1 MNGGRRDRPNTARPR
16 LAIAVDASRG
26 FDPRPTGTET
36 YARAVIRGLVDDGA
50 HDYRLYMRGAPAAEA
65 DALRAAGAA
74 VDDLGAGRLWTHV
87 RLGRAVRR
95 RAADVLFVPAHVLP
109 VFCATPGVVT
119 IHDVGHRRFP
129 EAHTFVQRAYLELAA
144 RRHAR
149 IARAMIADSTSTA
162 ADLVAFFGA
171 PPERGHVV
179 HLGVDAG
186 LAPAA
191 PDAVHALR
199 IRLGLPPA
207 AEAVVHVGTRQPRK
221 NLARLIEALT
231 QVVLVRPNAMLVL
244 AGRRGWGNEDLAAV
258 ARRAGIGD
266 RVTIIDYVDRT
277 DLPALFGLAR
287 VVAVPSLHEGFGLPM
302 LEAMAC
308 GAPVAAARASSLPE
322 VGGDAVA
329 WFDPHDVTDMA
340 TVIARLMGD
349 ADDRARLA
357 AAGRARAATFTWRR
371 CVDAT
376 RAVLEGAAQPL
387 VRHS

>member
-1 MNGGRRDRPNTARPR
+1 MNGGRRRGPNAARPR
-16 LAIAVDASRG
+16 LTIAVDASRG
-26 FDPRPTGTET
+26 FDPQPTGTET
-36 YARAVIRGLVDDGA
+36 YARAVIRGLIEGGA

-65 DALRAAGAA
+65 DALRAAGAT

-109 VFCATPGVVT
+109 VFCPAPGVVT
-119 IHDVGHRRFP
+119 VHDVGHRRFP
-129 EAHTFVQRAYLELAA
+129 EAHTFAQRAYLELAA
-144 RRHAR
+144 RRHVR
-149 IARAMIADSTSTA
+149 VARAMIADSKSTA
-162 ADLVAFFGA
+162 DDLVAFVGA
-171 PPERGHVV
+171 APERIHVV
-179 HLGVDAG
+179 HLGVDAD
-186 LAPAA
+186 LVPAA
-191 PDAVHALR
+191 PDAVRTLR
-199 IRLGLPPA
+199 TRLGLPLN
-207 AEAVVHVGTRQPRK
+207 AEVIVHVGTRQPRK
-221 NLARLIEALT
+221 NLARLIEALAHIRRE
-231 QVVLVRPNAMLVL
+231 RPDAVLVL
-244 AGRRGWGNEDLAAV
+244 AGRRGWGNEDLGAV
-258 ARRAGIGD
+258 ARRAGVGD
-266 RVTIIDYVDRT
+266 RVAIIDYVDRA

-287 VVAVPSLHEGFGLPM
+287 VVAVPSLHEGFGLPL

-349 ADDRARLA
+349 ADDRDRLT

-376 RAVLEGAAQPL
+376 RSVLEGAAQPL
-387 VRHS
+387 PRRR